1 MGNMDLNKKI
11 DEIRSKP
18 EHIRLRYVWGAV
30 GICMTFV
37 LVLWVFSV
45 RETIKTMS
53 NQVKSSGS
61 CMTDFKKKFD
71 EQGKE
76 EAPSIGEILDQ
87 TGQKLE
93 AGMSNN

>member
-1 MGNMDLNKKI
+1 MDLSRKI
-11 DEIRSKP
+11 EEIRNKP

-37 LVLWVFSV
+37 LVLWAFSV

-61 CMTDFKKKFD
+61 CMTDFKNKFD
-71 EQGKE
+71 EQSKE

-87 TGQKLE
+87 SKRGLE
-93 AGMSNN
+93 AGMSDNL